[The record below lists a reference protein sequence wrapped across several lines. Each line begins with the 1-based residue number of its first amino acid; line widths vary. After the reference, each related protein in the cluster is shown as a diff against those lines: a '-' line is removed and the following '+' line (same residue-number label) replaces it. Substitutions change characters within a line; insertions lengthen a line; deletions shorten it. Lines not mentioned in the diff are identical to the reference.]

1 MTCPHYRAIPWC
13 LECERDERLGVL
25 PSHQFEEAFRRRA
38 AKAMHGLLIRAFCSG
53 ATDLYLCGDKGSL
66 HAIGLDECQPPWG

>member
-1 MTCPHYRAIPWC
+1 MPQVFYVLRTRADGMP
-13 LECERDERLGVL
+13 LVASTL
-25 PSHQFEEAFRRRA
+25 EEARQEHEA
-38 AKAMHGLLIRAFCSG
+38 AGSALQAMHDLLIRAFCSG